1 MELTSLPFDGAVL
14 PDILIPGLKI
24 VFCGINPGLLA
35 ANAGHHFRG
44 RGNRFW
50 QTVYR
55 AGFTPHQL
63 IPQQDTEL
71 LKYGYGLT
79 TAVARPTARA
89 IDLAPEEFDHASV
102 LLRGKIEQFAPCS
115 IAFLGKAA
123 YAAIVK
129 DKNVAW
135 GRQQQKFGG
144 AQVWVLP
151 NPSGRNRAFS
161 LDALVR
167 SYSEMRLAIARLQTD

>member
-1 MELTSLPFDGAVL
+1 ML

-35 ANAGHHFRG
+35 ATEGHHFVG

-50 QTVYR
+50 KTMHR

-63 IPQQDTEL
+63 SPQQDIEM

-79 TAVARPTARA
+79 AAVARPTAGA
-89 IDLAPEEFDHASV
+89 IDLAPAEFEHAA
-102 LLRGKIEQFAPCS
+102 LMLRAKIEHFAPHS

-129 DKNVAW
+129 DKKVAW
-135 GRQQQKFGG
+135 GRQQQNFCG
-144 AQVWVLP
+144 AQVWILP
-151 NPSGRNRAFS
+151 NPSGRNLAFS
-161 LDALVR
+161 LDELVG
-167 SYSEMRLAIARLQTD
+167 SYADMRLATASLQTD

>member
-1 MELTSLPFDGAVL
+1 MAL
-14 PDILIPGLKI
+14 PDLLVPGLKI

-35 ANAGHHFRG
+35 ANAGHHFLG

-50 QTVYR
+50 QTMYR
-55 AGFTPHQL
+55 AGFTPHLL

-79 TAVARPTARA
+79 TAAARPTAGA
-89 IDLAPEEFDHASV
+89 IDLSAAELDHGGV
-102 LLRGKIEQFAPCS
+102 LLRAKIERVAPCS

-135 GRQQQKFGG
+135 GRQQRKFGG
-144 AQVWVLP
+144 AHVWVLP
-151 NPSGRNRAFS
+151 NASGRNRAFS

-167 SYSEMRLAIARLQTD
+167 SYAEMRVASASLQTR